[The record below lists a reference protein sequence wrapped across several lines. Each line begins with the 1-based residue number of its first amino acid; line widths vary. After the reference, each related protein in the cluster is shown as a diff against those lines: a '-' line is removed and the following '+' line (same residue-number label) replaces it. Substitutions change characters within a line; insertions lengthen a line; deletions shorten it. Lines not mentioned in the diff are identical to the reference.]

1 MKNTL
6 YSVSF
11 ILTCLGALQ
20 WGIVGIGGFF
30 GKNFNIIAI
39 LTKGNTMIE
48 YGIYTLVGLAGLL
61 YIWFSV

>member
-20 WGIVGIGGFF
+20 WGMVGIGGFL
-30 GKNFNIIAI
+30 GKNFNIIAV
-39 LTKGNTMIE
+39 LTKGNSMIE